1 MTQPSRRSDISG
13 ITAPAL
19 AISAAYAAASNVDP
33 IFRALKE
40 YLTLSADWDRLCEA
54 EDAAEDEALHGR
66 NTPPADVGDVRKARI
81 AMDRAADRVTTT
93 TPTTVAGVAELI
105 RFVMDDPAEVF
116 DLGKRDWPRGL
127 FVAALAGLD
136 NITAAGGGV
145 AAETASRP
153 LRGPERG

>member
-1 MTQPSRRSDISG
+1 MTRPSRRVDISG

-19 AISAAYAAASNVDP
+19 AISAAYAAASSVDP

-54 EDAAEDEALHGR
+54 EEAAKDDALHGR
-66 NTPPADVGDVRKARI
+66 DTPPADVGDVRQARV
-81 AMDRAADRVTTT
+81 AMDRAANRVTAT

-136 NITAAGGGV
+136 NITAAGGRG
-145 AAETASRP
+145 AAGTAPRP
-153 LRGPERG
+153 PRRPEPR